1 MTFRDFDF
9 NKSLQEVNSLSK
21 EVTKDLD
28 RILAN
33 KLELKKHLGTVTEL
47 STIAMD
53 ERLDDLCANLD
64 MKLLLSQM
72 VIHHYKLYFHIS

>member
-33 KLELKKHLGTVTEL
+33 KLELKKHLGTVT
-47 STIAMD
+47 
-53 ERLDDLCANLD
+53 
-64 MKLLLSQM
+64 
-72 VIHHYKLYFHIS
+72 